1 MNREMIRVLL
11 VDDHAVVR
19 AGFRRLLDMAEN
31 ITVVAEAES
40 GASAL
45 EYCSDLRIDVA
56 VIDLSMPGMTGLE
69 LIPHLRRVAAE
80 TQILVL
86 SVHEREPFPSTAL
99 QRGAAGYLSKRCAPE
114 ELITAIRQIAQGERY
129 LGRDIAKELAFDS
142 VGGFK
147 TELEKLTPREFQV
160 FTLLGRGKSVN
171 DIAKEIFLSPKTV
184 HVHRRNI
191 LRKLNAKSTA
201 DLVRIAIRNGVIEA

>member
-56 VIDLSMPGMTGLE
+56 VIDLSMPGMTG
-69 LIPHLRRVAAE
+69 
-80 TQILVL
+80 T
-86 SVHEREPFPSTAL
+86 
-99 QRGAAGYLSKRCAPE
+99 
-114 ELITAIRQIAQGERY
+114 
-129 LGRDIAKELAFDS
+129 
-142 VGGFK
+142 
-147 TELEKLTPREFQV
+147 
-160 FTLLGRGKSVN
+160 
-171 DIAKEIFLSPKTV
+171 
-184 HVHRRNI
+184 
-191 LRKLNAKSTA
+191 
-201 DLVRIAIRNGVIEA
+201 